1 MMTSIGN
8 ERGFSLLEFVFALTI
23 FAVGILAVTNMQ
35 VFSGRYNA
43 NAALMTEGALL
54 AESKLEE
61 LMTLDFAHA
70 DLVDT
75 DADGNAGLEDV
86 SAADHSVDPAT
97 LNSSFRVY
105 WNVADRD
112 ADSKI
117 VRVIVTWRD
126 RLLPKSYFVESIKI
140 R

>member
-1 MMTSIGN
+1 MKIKLD
-8 ERGFSLLEFVFALTI
+8 ERGFSLLELVFALTI
-23 FAVGILAVTNMQ
+23 FVIGILAVTNMQ
-35 VFSGRYNA
+35 FFSGRYNA

-61 LMTLDFAHA
+61 LMTLNFGHD
-70 DLVDT
+70 DLLDT
-75 DADGNAGLEDV
+75 DADGNAGLDDRP
-86 SAADHSVDPAT
+86 AADHSENPAT
-97 LNSSFRVY
+97 QNDSFMIY